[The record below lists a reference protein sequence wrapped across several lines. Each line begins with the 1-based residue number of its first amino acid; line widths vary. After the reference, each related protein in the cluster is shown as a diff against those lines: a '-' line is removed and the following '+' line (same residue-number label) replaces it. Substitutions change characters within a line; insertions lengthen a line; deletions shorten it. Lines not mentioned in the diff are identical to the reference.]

1 MVNEEYQRILN
12 NVKQRPITLV
22 RFDSN
27 KSNSMQNSA
36 NGFKYFTFVLSHDCF
51 SATRK
56 NSICIFELN
65 SPEKENHNC
74 YYLGVINQKSTV
86 STLDTRVS
94 VKNLTKINLSSFKE
108 LVKQFKNKRLKATF
122 NERLILSC
130 EAVTLT
136 SATSEAS
143 IIALFND
150 DSNHVALKTAMQNL
164 KLSITAKSHM
174 ELLQEDAENMALKI
188 FGLDLN
194 KKDMYEVR
202 IYEDNVIQYDLHNL
216 EGFTKVA
223 GDYTGKVS
231 YVKNQERLTV
241 YHANKLPLEK
251 MLGVDLIYINENMS
265 SIVMIQYKMLERE
278 YDDWVFRPNDQ
289 MKKEILRMKI
299 PKSSGICKG
308 YRINNNPFFFKFVKR
323 EADSLGDSFVISLEH
338 YHYYTSTED
347 AVGPR
352 GGVRIGF
359 DTLNRHYLTPSDI
372 INLIRSG
379 YIGTH
384 IEETEA
390 MKVIVDEV
398 ARGNKKVIIAWQNRV
413 ADSELS

>member
-1 MVNEEYQRILN
+1 MFNEEYQRLLN
-12 NVKQRPITLV
+12 NVRQRPITLV

-27 KSNSMQNSA
+27 KSDGLQNSA
-36 NGFKYFTFVLSHDCF
+36 NAFNHFTFVLSHDCF

-65 SPEKENHNC
+65 SSEKENHNC
-74 YYLGVINQKSTV
+74 YYLGVVNQKSTV

-94 VKNLTKINLSSFKE
+94 VKKLTRINLSSFE
-108 LVKQFKNKRLKATF
+108 EIIKQFKNERLKTTF
-122 NERLILSC
+122 NERLILNC

-143 IIALFND
+143 IIALLND
-150 DSNHVALKTAMQNL
+150 VSNHVALKTAMQNL
-164 KLSITAKSHM
+164 KLSIISKSHM

-194 KKDMYEVR
+194 KKHMYEDR

-216 EGFTKVA
+216 EGFTRVA
-223 GDYTGKVS
+223 GDYTGKVT
-231 YVKNQERLTV
+231 YVKNQEKLTI
-241 YHANKLPLEK
+241 YHANKLPLEE
-251 MLGVDLIYINENMS
+251 MLGVDLIYINETMN

-278 YDDWVFRPNDQ
+278 YDNWLFRPDDQ
-289 MKKEILRMKI
+289 MEKEIVRMKI

-323 EADSLGDSFVISLEH
+323 EANSLGASFVISLEH
-338 YHYYTSTED
+338 YHHYISTEK

-390 MKVIVDEV
+390 MRIIIDEV
-398 ARGNKKVIIAWQNRV
+398 ARGHKNIIIAWQNKV
-413 ADSELS
+413 IDGVQN